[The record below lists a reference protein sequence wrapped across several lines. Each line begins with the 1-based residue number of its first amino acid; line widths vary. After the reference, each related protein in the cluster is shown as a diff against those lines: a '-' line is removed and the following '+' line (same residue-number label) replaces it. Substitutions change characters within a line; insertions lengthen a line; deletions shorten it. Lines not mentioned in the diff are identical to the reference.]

1 MACIFAHLPP
11 RTPQPFTP
19 NPSQV
24 LRDLKFGIG
33 DGSLHFYLYNWR
45 LEQKLTPREVG
56 LILM

>member
-1 MACIFAHLPP
+1 
-11 RTPQPFTP
+11 
-19 NPSQV
+19 V
-24 LRDLKFGIG
+24 LRDLKLGIGIG